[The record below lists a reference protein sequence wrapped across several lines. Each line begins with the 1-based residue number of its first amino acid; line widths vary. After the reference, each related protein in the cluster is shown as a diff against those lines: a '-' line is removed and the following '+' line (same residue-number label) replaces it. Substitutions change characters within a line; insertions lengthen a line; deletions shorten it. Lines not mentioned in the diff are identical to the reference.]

1 MTSGDH
7 LNIETEN
14 SVQSW
19 ICEMLRQEAK
29 LNFREMNPVTSLL
42 TRSANHELIRQF
54 SPEDRSSDFVKPS
67 EEHREDFQ

>member
-1 MTSGDH
+1 MTSGEH

-42 TRSANHELIRQF
+42 TRSANHELIF
-54 SPEDRSSDFVKPS
+54 T
-67 EEHREDFQ
+67 